1 MSERNG
7 SVSTVNPGTMPIVVG
22 GGDAAAPTPPAAQ
35 TPPAAAEP
43 TAAGGAPEPPAGVQP
58 TAPVTVRPRPRLPRR
73 GPLTLLGPWAP
84 VAGGVLGL
92 VAGAVVVLV
101 LAGSAEGFQDRF
113 GLALVVVGLG
123 LLGVSGTLLA
133 DEVRI
138 VRHGVREALA
148 RPARAEVTAGLLQ
161 GITPARL
168 MVLVSGSVL
177 FLAAYVT
184 RG

>member
-7 SVSTVNPGTMPIVVG
+7 SVSTVNPGTMPIVIGGDG
-22 GGDAAAPTPPAAQ
+22 GGSTAAPTQSA
-35 TPPAAAEP
+35 
-43 TAAGGAPEPPAGVQP
+43 APEPTPAAPESAPETAAGVQP
-58 TAPVTVRPRPRLPRR
+58 TAPVTVRPSPRLPRR

-92 VAGAVVVLV
+92 VAGVVIVLV
-101 LAGSAEGFQDRF
+101 LAGSAETFEDRF

-133 DEVRI
+133 DEVRM
-138 VRHGVREALA
+138 VRHGAREALV
-148 RPARAEVTAGLLQ
+148 RPARAEATAGLLQ
-161 GITPARL
+161 GVTPARL
-168 MVLVSGSVL
+168 MVLVSTFVL
-177 FLAAYVT
+177 FLAAYVS